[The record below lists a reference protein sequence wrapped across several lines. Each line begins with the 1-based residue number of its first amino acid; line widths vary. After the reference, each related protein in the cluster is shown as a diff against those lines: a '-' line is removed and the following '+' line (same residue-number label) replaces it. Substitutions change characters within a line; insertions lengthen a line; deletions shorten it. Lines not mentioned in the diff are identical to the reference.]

1 MLDVHEKLDAPVT
14 GTGERGRPPV
24 DVVEHQ
30 QDPTFVLDIRCRRG
44 DFREVFVADKEV
56 VKEHA
61 RKWNSELK

>member
-1 MLDVHEKLDAPVT
+1 METSVSVSGKRE
-14 GTGERGRPPV
+14 RPPV